1 VVVTPELVNVSETYS
16 DDVVAAL
23 AVIGKPGIEPA
34 YNQFFQTNLKL
45 ETQREHDLRMQPY
58 LYSM

>member
-1 VVVTPELVNVSETYS
+1 MVVTPELVNVSETYS

-34 YNQFFQTNLKL
+34 YNRFSDEL
-45 ETQREHDLRMQPY
+45 EA
-58 LYSM
+58 